1 MAIAAARRG
10 NRDED
15 RLTIAR
21 AHDVGGKCKTALPH
35 VGFDQ
40 IGEPGLEDRHFAAIE
55 RGYPLLVLFNAG
67 DLMTEIGKASTG
79 DEADIIWRRSWRH
92 ASKYPLPF

>member
-1 MAIAAARRG
+1 MQ
-10 NRDED
+10 D
-15 RLTIAR
+15 
-21 AHDVGGKCKTALPH
+21 KTALPH

-79 DEADIIWRRSWRH
+79 DEPDIIRR
-92 ASKYPLPF
+92 